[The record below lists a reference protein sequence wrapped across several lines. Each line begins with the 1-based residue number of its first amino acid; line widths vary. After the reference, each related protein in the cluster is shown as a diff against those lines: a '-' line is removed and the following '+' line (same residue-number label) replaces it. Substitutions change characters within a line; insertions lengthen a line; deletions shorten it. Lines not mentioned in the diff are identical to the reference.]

1 MGGAPLIPDCAAC
14 FQCETRHRYE
24 GGDHVI
30 IVGEV
35 LEYQRSERSPLIFHD
50 GQFASTRYVEAADDA
65 DKSSVDLGRGS
76 FTPDFLGYLLARA
89 HFQLYRPLIAEA
101 READLSEVDYFV
113 LSVLC
118 IRNRLSDGQLN
129 AFLSHT
135 GCAPSLVA
143 LADLERRGLITT
155 DQDREARFS
164 ITESGRDTYLGILML
179 DKLMEERGLADFQRH
194 EVVELTA
201 YLRRI
206 IANTDPGVPDLW
218 SDVFTDAAVID

>member
-1 MGGAPLIPDCAAC
+1 
-14 FQCETRHRYE
+14 
-24 GGDHVI
+24 
-30 IVGEV
+30 
-35 LEYQRSERSPLIFHD
+35 
-50 GQFASTRYVEAADDA
+50 
-65 DKSSVDLGRGS
+65 
-76 FTPDFLGYLLARA
+76 
-89 HFQLYRPLIAEA
+89 
-101 READLSEVDYFV
+101 
-113 LSVLC
+113 
-118 IRNRLSDGQLN
+118 
-129 AFLSHT
+129 
-135 GCAPSLVA
+135 VA